1 MSGPHDSGPAGQGL
15 DERGLPP
22 GKRIRAG
29 MEIGPIE
36 ARDLIAAAGARTEG
50 APVLVVDVRE
60 PDEWR
65 ICRIEGAV
73 LVPLGEIEERADE
86 VLEMVEDLIEERVHQ
101 RDAGSDID
109 AATAPVVVYC
119 HHGVRSL
126 TATALLQAKGLRG
139 ARSMAGG
146 IDLWSVA
153 VDPAVARY

>member
-1 MSGPHDSGPAGQGL
+1 MSGL

-22 GKRIRAG
+22 GKRIRPG

-36 ARDLIAAAGARTEG
+36 ARDLIASASDGEDA
-50 APVLVVDVRE
+50 LVMIVDVRE

-65 ICRIEGAV
+65 IGRIEGAV
-73 LVPLGEIEERADE
+73 LVPLGEVEERADE
-86 VLEMVEDLIEERVHQ
+86 VLDAIE
-101 RDAGSDID
+101 DAGGDPD
-109 AATAPVVVYC
+109 TTPVVVYC

-126 TATALLQAKGLRG
+126 TATALLQAKGVRG

-153 VDPAVARY
+153 VDPGVARY